1 MLDYKNIVI
10 ALKNRSN
17 IDYEYYHLFNNKN
30 LILQNQ
36 TYYTKK
42 FHIIYLN
49 YSNLKPFYAFFKEN
63 HKESITDVF
72 IERCELSDS
81 DKKKLFSI
89 VFKDLFWLRLNN
101 INLLPKDTDLFV
113 SFLANNE
120 LDINRIFIENCSL
133 DSRFLYVLS
142 QKKNLFRNITFLNL
156 DNNNI
161 GDKGVVYLIDFLQNN
176 NIHLEYLSLVK
187 NNIWEIWIH
196 NLIEYFLS
204 DKNSILRILD
214 ISWNVVWNKNEE
226 KILRLIEQS
235 QELKEI
241 YIKNSILSNNF
252 IEEIIG
258 IIENKRNHFYI
269 LKLSLTEE
277 QFHYKKTLLDV
288 WNQSRIIV
296 DVDIIDQSKTK
307 IYTTI
312 YLKEFKDT
320 EIKNFTPIKTEYFY
334 LINSDKQDESYEE
347 LFSENKTY
355 LKDGI
360 NLFLFDI
367 SDYTKIFFLLENYNF
382 NYIYLENYHISDEN
396 FVRLIEKI
404 RDLWNKYYK
413 INLVSIPL
421 NEYQLSYL
429 IDNLP
434 KNIYYI
440 EINLNKIDVNRERYI
455 SKMCKNSAFI
465 FENMELYKK
474 LF

>member
-187 NNIWEIWIH
+187 NNI
-196 NLIEYFLS
+196 
-204 DKNSILRILD
+204 
-214 ISWNVVWNKNEE
+214 
-226 KILRLIEQS
+226 
-235 QELKEI
+235 
-241 YIKNSILSNNF
+241 
-252 IEEIIG
+252 
-258 IIENKRNHFYI
+258 
-269 LKLSLTEE
+269 
-277 QFHYKKTLLDV
+277 
-288 WNQSRIIV
+288 
-296 DVDIIDQSKTK
+296 
-307 IYTTI
+307 
-312 YLKEFKDT
+312 
-320 EIKNFTPIKTEYFY
+320 
-334 LINSDKQDESYEE
+334 
-347 LFSENKTY
+347 
-355 LKDGI
+355 
-360 NLFLFDI
+360 
-367 SDYTKIFFLLENYNF
+367 
-382 NYIYLENYHISDEN
+382 
-396 FVRLIEKI
+396 
-404 RDLWNKYYK
+404 
-413 INLVSIPL
+413 
-421 NEYQLSYL
+421 
-429 IDNLP
+429 
-434 KNIYYI
+434 
-440 EINLNKIDVNRERYI
+440 
-455 SKMCKNSAFI
+455 
-465 FENMELYKK
+465 
-474 LF
+474 